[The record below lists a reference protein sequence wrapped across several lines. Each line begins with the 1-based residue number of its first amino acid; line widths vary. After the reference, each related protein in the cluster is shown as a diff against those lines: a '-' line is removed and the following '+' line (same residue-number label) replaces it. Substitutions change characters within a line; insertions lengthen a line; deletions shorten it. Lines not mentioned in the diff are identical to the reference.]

1 MQRIKTWIREN
12 PHVWWALVLP
22 VYLTLFFIIEHFIK
36 DNYWATQ
43 TSIDYHIP
51 FIPQFIVIY
60 DSWSF
65 LLFALGIYLIVKDP
79 EGFRRYMWTILLTFF
94 TATAF
99 CALVPNG
106 QDLRPAVMEQ
116 HNFFTWMVQYTYSL
130 DTNTNVFPS
139 VHVLGVMA
147 ALFAIWHTPGMKKWT
162 WRVFSALYGALIIAS
177 TLFVKQHAFIDV
189 VAALVVGAIAYV
201 IIYVIIGGRRDRRMA
216 AAGKEVPCGEHTD
229 P

>member
-51 FIPQFIVIY
+51 FVPQFIVIY

-139 VHVLGVMA
+139 VHVLGVLA
-147 ALFAIWHTPGMKKWT
+147 ALFAIWHTPGMKKWA
-162 WRVFSALYGALIIAS
+162 WRVFSLIYGILIIAS

-189 VAALVVGAIAYV
+189 LAGLFLGAIGYV
-201 IIYVIIGGRRDRRMA
+201 VVYVIIGRRRDRLIA
-216 AAGKEVPCGEHTD
+216 ARNSVRKKG
-229 P
+229 

>member
-1 MQRIKTWIREN
+1 MQAVKAWVKRN
-12 PHVWWALVLP
+12 PHIWWSLFLP
-22 VYLTLFFIIEHFIK
+22 VYLALFFTIEHFIK

-43 TSIDYHIP
+43 LPIDQHIP

-65 LLFALGIYLIVKDP
+65 LLFILGVYLIVKDP
-79 EGFRRYMWTILLTFF
+79 EGFRRYMWTIMITFL
-94 TATAF
+94 TATTF
-99 CALVPNG
+99 CALFPNG

-116 HNFFTWMVQYTYSL
+116 HNFFTWLVQYTYSL

-147 ALFAIWHTPGMKKWT
+147 ALFAVWHTPGMKKWT
-162 WRVFSALYGALIIAS
+162 WRAGASVYGALIIAS

-189 VAALVVGAIAYV
+189 AAGLFLSAVAYV
-201 IIYVIIGGRRDRRMA
+201 IVYVVIGRRRDRLLA
-216 AAGKEVPCGEHTD
+216 AAGRRK
-229 P
+229 

>member
-139 VHVLGVMA
+139 VHVLGV
-147 ALFAIWHTPGMKKWT
+147 L
-162 WRVFSALYGALIIAS
+162 
-177 TLFVKQHAFIDV
+177 
-189 VAALVVGAIAYV
+189 
-201 IIYVIIGGRRDRRMA
+201 RRCSPSGTRR
-216 AAGKEVPCGEHTD
+216 G
-229 P
+229 

>member
-106 QDLRPAVMEQ
+106 QDLRPAVIEQ
-116 HNFFTWMVQYTYSL
+116 HNFFTWLVQYTYSL

-139 VHVLGVMA
+139 VHVLGVLA

-189 VAALVVGAIAYV
+189 LAGLFLGAIGYV
-201 IIYVIIGGRRDRRMA
+201 VVYVIIGRRRDRLVA
-216 AAGKEVPCGEHTD
+216 ARNSVRKKG
-229 P
+229 

>member
-106 QDLRPAVMEQ
+106 QDLRRR
-116 HNFFTWMVQYTYSL
+116 NS
-130 DTNTNVFPS
+130 
-139 VHVLGVMA
+139 
-147 ALFAIWHTPGMKKWT
+147 
-162 WRVFSALYGALIIAS
+162 RS
-177 TLFVKQHAFIDV
+177 TISSSGSCSAFIPLTPTRTCCPV
-189 VAALVVGAIAYV
+189 CTSSAA
-201 IIYVIIGGRRDRRMA
+201 RR
-216 AAGKEVPCGEHTD
+216 
-229 P
+229 

>member
-139 VHVLGVMA
+139 VHVLGVLA
-147 ALFAIWHTPGMKKWT
+147 ALFAIWHTPGMKNWT
-162 WRVFSALYGALIIAS
+162 WRVFSLIYGTLIIAS

-189 VAALVVGAIAYV
+189 LAGLFLGAIGYV
-201 IIYVIIGGRRDRRMA
+201 VVYVIIGRRRDRLIA
-216 AAGKEVPCGEHTD
+216 ARNSVRKKG
-229 P
+229 

>member
-139 VHVLGVMA
+139 VHVLGVLA
-147 ALFAIWHTPGMKKWT
+147 ALFAIWHTPGMKKWA
-162 WRVFSALYGALIIAS
+162 WRVSSLIYGILIIAS

-189 VAALVVGAIAYV
+189 LAGLFLGAIGYV
-201 IIYVIIGGRRDRRMA
+201 VVYVIIGRRRDRLIA
-216 AAGKEVPCGEHTD
+216 ARNSVRKKG
-229 P
+229 

>member
-1 MQRIKTWIREN
+1 M
-12 PHVWWALVLP
+12 
-22 VYLTLFFIIEHFIK
+22 
-36 DNYWATQ
+36 
-43 TSIDYHIP
+43 
-51 FIPQFIVIY
+51 
-60 DSWSF
+60 
-65 LLFALGIYLIVKDP
+65 KDP

-116 HNFFTWMVQYTYSL
+116 HNFFTWMIQYTYSL

-139 VHVLGVMA
+139 VHVLGVLA

-162 WRVFSALYGALIIAS
+162 WRVFSLIYGILIIAS

-189 VAALVVGAIAYV
+189 LAGLFLGAIGYV
-201 IIYVIIGGRRDRRMA
+201 VVYVIIGRRRDRLIA
-216 AAGKEVPCGEHTD
+216 ARNSVRKKG
-229 P
+229 

>member
-12 PHVWWALVLP
+12 PHVWWTLVLP

-139 VHVLGVMA
+139 VHVLGVLA

-162 WRVFSALYGALIIAS
+162 WCVFSLIYGILIIAS

-189 VAALVVGAIAYV
+189 LAGLFLGAIGYV
-201 IIYVIIGGRRDRRMA
+201 VVYVIIGRRRDRLIA
-216 AAGKEVPCGEHTD
+216 ARNSVRKKG
-229 P
+229 

>member
-12 PHVWWALVLP
+12 PHVWWVLVLP

-139 VHVLGVMA
+139 VHVLGVLA
-147 ALFAIWHTPGMKKWT
+147 ALFAIWHTPGMKKWA
-162 WRVFSALYGALIIAS
+162 WRVSSLIYGILIIAS

-189 VAALVVGAIAYV
+189 LAGLFLGAIGYV
-201 IIYVIIGGRRDRRMA
+201 VVYVIIGRRRDRLIA
-216 AAGKEVPCGEHTD
+216 ARNSVRKKG
-229 P
+229 

>member
-139 VHVLGVMA
+139 VHVLGVLA

-162 WRVFSALYGALIIAS
+162 WRVSSALYGALIIVS

-189 VAALVVGAIAYV
+189 LAGLFLGAIGYV
-201 IIYVIIGGRRDRRMA
+201 VVYVIIGRRRDRLIA
-216 AAGKEVPCGEHTD
+216 ARNSVRKKG
-229 P
+229 

>member
-106 QDLRPAVMEQ
+106 QDLRPTEFAQ
-116 HNFFTWMVQYTYSL
+116 HDFFIWLVQRIYTA
-130 DTNTNVFPS
+130 DTNTNVLPS
-139 VHVLGVMA
+139 MHVIGCA
-147 ALFAIWHTPGMKKWT
+147 ALTLACFDSEPLCRRHLQW
-162 WRVFSALYGALIIAS
+162 VALPLGLLICAS
-177 TLFVKQHAFIDV
+177 TVLVKQHSILDVFVAIPVSAVLYFIVYHRAFRKKLKH
-189 VAALVVGAIAYV
+189 A
-201 IIYVIIGGRRDRRMA
+201 
-216 AAGKEVPCGEHTD
+216 
-229 P
+229 

>member
-139 VHVLGVMA
+139 VHVLGVLA
-147 ALFAIWHTPGMKKWT
+147 ALFAIWHTLGMKKWT
-162 WRVFSALYGALIIAS
+162 WRVSSLIYGILIIAS

-189 VAALVVGAIAYV
+189 LAGLFLGAIGYV
-201 IIYVIIGGRRDRRMA
+201 VVYVIIGRRRDRLIA
-216 AAGKEVPCGEHTD
+216 ARNSVRKKG
-229 P
+229 

>member
-116 HNFFTWMVQYTYSL
+116 HNLFTWMVQYTYSL

-139 VHVLGVMA
+139 VHVLGVLA
-147 ALFAIWHTPGMKKWT
+147 ALFAIWHTPGMTKWT
-162 WRVFSALYGALIIAS
+162 WRVFSLIYGILIIAS

-189 VAALVVGAIAYV
+189 LAGLFLGTIGYVVV
-201 IIYVIIGGRRDRRMA
+201 YVIIGRRRDRLIA
-216 AAGKEVPCGEHTD
+216 ARNSVMKKG
-229 P
+229 

>member
-139 VHVLGVMA
+139 VHVLGVLA
-147 ALFAIWHTPGMKKWT
+147 ALFAIWHTTGMKKWT
-162 WRVFSALYGALIIAS
+162 WRVFSLIYGILIIAS

-189 VAALVVGAIAYV
+189 LAGLFLGAIGYV
-201 IIYVIIGGRRDRRMA
+201 VVYVIIGRRRDRLIA
-216 AAGKEVPCGEHTD
+216 ARNSVRKKG
-229 P
+229 

>member
-12 PHVWWALVLP
+12 PHVWWTLVLP

-139 VHVLGVMA
+139 VHVLGVLA
-147 ALFAIWHTPGMKKWT
+147 ALFAIWHTQGMKKWT
-162 WRVFSALYGALIIAS
+162 WRVFSLIYGILIIAS

-189 VAALVVGAIAYV
+189 LAGLFLGAIGYV
-201 IIYVIIGGRRDRRMA
+201 VVYVIIGRRRDRLIA
-216 AAGKEVPCGEHTD
+216 ARNSVRKKG
-229 P
+229 

>member
-94 TATAF
+94 TATVF

-139 VHVLGVMA
+139 VHVLGVLA
-147 ALFAIWHTPGMKKWT
+147 ALFAIWHTPGMKKW
-162 WRVFSALYGALIIAS
+162 RVFSLIYGILIIAS

-189 VAALVVGAIAYV
+189 LAGLFLGAIGYV
-201 IIYVIIGGRRDRRMA
+201 VVYVIIGRRRDRLIA
-216 AAGKEVPCGEHTD
+216 ARNSVRKKG
-229 P
+229 

>member
-139 VHVLGVMA
+139 VHVLGVLA
-147 ALFAIWHTPGMKKWT
+147 ALFAIWHTPGMKKWP
-162 WRVFSALYGALIIAS
+162 WRVFSLIYGILIIAS

-189 VAALVVGAIAYV
+189 LAGLFLGAIGYV
-201 IIYVIIGGRRDRRMA
+201 VVYVIIGRRRDRLIA
-216 AAGKEVPCGEHTD
+216 ARNSVRKKG
-229 P
+229 

>member
-43 TSIDYHIP
+43 TSIDYLIP

-139 VHVLGVMA
+139 VHVLGVLA

-162 WRVFSALYGALIIAS
+162 WRVFSLIYGILIIAS

-189 VAALVVGAIAYV
+189 LAGLFLGAIGYV
-201 IIYVIIGGRRDRRMA
+201 VVYVIIGRRRDRLIA
-216 AAGKEVPCGEHTD
+216 ARNSVRKKG
-229 P
+229 

>member
-12 PHVWWALVLP
+12 PHVWWTLVLP

-79 EGFRRYMWTILLTFF
+79 DGFRRYMWTILLTFF

-116 HNFFTWMVQYTYSL
+116 HKFFTWMVQYTYSL

-139 VHVLGVMA
+139 VHVLGVLA

-162 WRVFSALYGALIIAS
+162 WREFSLIYGILIIAS

-189 VAALVVGAIAYV
+189 LAGLFLGAIGYV
-201 IIYVIIGGRRDRRMA
+201 VVYVIIGRRRDRLIA
-216 AAGKEVPCGEHTD
+216 ARNSVRKKG
-229 P
+229 

>member
-139 VHVLGVMA
+139 VHVLGVLA
-147 ALFAIWHTPGMKKWT
+147 ALFAIWHTPGMKKWM
-162 WRVFSALYGALIIAS
+162 WRVFSLIYGILIIAS

-189 VAALVVGAIAYV
+189 LAGLFLGAIGYV
-201 IIYVIIGGRRDRRMA
+201 VVYVIIGRRRDRLIA
-216 AAGKEVPCGEHTD
+216 ARNSVRKKG
-229 P
+229 

>member
-12 PHVWWALVLP
+12 PHVWWTLVLP

-94 TATAF
+94 TATA
-99 CALVPNG
+99 L
-106 QDLRPAVMEQ
+106 LRPRPERTRICVR
-116 HNFFTWMVQYTYSL
+116 
-130 DTNTNVFPS
+130 P
-139 VHVLGVMA
+139 
-147 ALFAIWHTPGMKKWT
+147 
-162 WRVFSALYGALIIAS
+162 
-177 TLFVKQHAFIDV
+177 
-189 VAALVVGAIAYV
+189 
-201 IIYVIIGGRRDRRMA
+201 
-216 AAGKEVPCGEHTD
+216 
-229 P
+229 

>member
-139 VHVLGVMA
+139 VHVLGVLA

-162 WRVFSALYGALIIAS
+162 WHVFSLIYGILIIAS

-189 VAALVVGAIAYV
+189 LAGLFLGAIGYV
-201 IIYVIIGGRRDRRMA
+201 VVYVIIGRRRDRLVA
-216 AAGKEVPCGEHTD
+216 ARTLSEKKE
-229 P
+229 

>member
-65 LLFALGIYLIVKDP
+65 LLFALGIYLIVKVSVVMAVATASLSALISVASAP
-79 EGFRRYMWTILLTFF
+79 TSPSRGSAMATLSNLSAYSF
-94 TATAF
+94 TAS
-99 CALVPNG
+99 
-106 QDLRPAVMEQ
+106 
-116 HNFFTWMVQYTYSL
+116 HISSYS
-130 DTNTNVFPS
+130 
-139 VHVLGVMA
+139 A
-147 ALFAIWHTPGMKKWT
+147 
-162 WRVFSALYGALIIAS
+162 
-177 TLFVKQHAFIDV
+177 
-189 VAALVVGAIAYV
+189 
-201 IIYVIIGGRRDRRMA
+201 
-216 AAGKEVPCGEHTD
+216 PCIR
-229 P
+229 

>member
-94 TATAF
+94 HRDG
-99 CALVPNG
+99 L
-106 QDLRPAVMEQ
+106 LRPRPER
-116 HNFFTWMVQYTYSL
+116 T
-130 DTNTNVFPS
+130 
-139 VHVLGVMA
+139 G
-147 ALFAIWHTPGMKKWT
+147 
-162 WRVFSALYGALIIAS
+162 SAP
-177 TLFVKQHAFIDV
+177 
-189 VAALVVGAIAYV
+189 
-201 IIYVIIGGRRDRRMA
+201 RRDGA
-216 AAGKEVPCGEHTD
+216 AQLLYLDGAVYLLTRHEHERL

>member
-12 PHVWWALVLP
+12 PHVWWTLVLP

-106 QDLRPAVMEQ
+106 QDLRPAEFAR
-116 HNFFTWMVQYTYSL
+116 HDFFIWLVQRIYTA
-130 DTNTNVFPS
+130 DTNTNVCPS
-139 VHVLGVMA
+139 IHVIGSFAVYFAARDIRRFRAKGWRLGFLTMA
-147 ALFAIWHTPGMKKWT
+147 VLISLST
-162 WRVFSALYGALIIAS
+162 VFL
-177 TLFVKQHAFIDV
+177 KQHSVLDV
-189 VAALVVGAIAYV
+189 LAGLAVCAAAYPLVYRTPARRTAPLVVQAMEMEQS
-201 IIYVIIGGRRDRRMA
+201 RS
-216 AAGKEVPCGEHTD
+216 PQL
-229 P
+229 

>member
-1 MQRIKTWIREN
+1 MLQYLNWN
-12 PHVWWALVLP
+12 LP
-22 VYLTLFFIIEHFIK
+22 ISFVTEEPVCSASKHGSERTRTSGGPSSCRSDLTLFFIIEHFIK

-116 HNFFTWMVQYTYSL
+116 HNFFTWMVQ
-130 DTNTNVFPS
+130 
-139 VHVLGVMA
+139 
-147 ALFAIWHTPGMKKWT
+147 
-162 WRVFSALYGALIIAS
+162 
-177 TLFVKQHAFIDV
+177 
-189 VAALVVGAIAYV
+189 
-201 IIYVIIGGRRDRRMA
+201 
-216 AAGKEVPCGEHTD
+216 
-229 P
+229 

>member
-43 TSIDYHIP
+43 TFIDYHIP

-116 HNFFTWMVQYTYSL
+116 HNLFTWMVQYTYSL

-139 VHVLGVMA
+139 VHVLGVLA
-147 ALFAIWHTPGMKKWT
+147 ALFAIWHTQGMKKWT
-162 WRVFSALYGALIIAS
+162 WRVFSLIYGILIIAS

-189 VAALVVGAIAYV
+189 LAGLFLGAIGYV
-201 IIYVIIGGRRDRRMA
+201 VVYVIIGRRRDRLIA
-216 AAGKEVPCGEHTD
+216 ARNSVRKKG
-229 P
+229 

>member
-12 PHVWWALVLP
+12 PHVWWTLVLP

-106 QDLRPAVMEQ
+106 QDLRLPPMLFLQ
-116 HNFFTWMVQYTYSL
+116 PSNIGSNSL
-130 DTNTNVFPS
+130 SSSTSEP
-139 VHVLGVMA
+139 MA
-147 ALFAIWHTPGMKKWT
+147 GQPKAM
-162 WRVFSALYGALIIAS
+162 AS
-177 TLFVKQHAFIDV
+177 
-189 VAALVVGAIAYV
+189 
-201 IIYVIIGGRRDRRMA
+201 
-216 AAGKEVPCGEHTD
+216 
-229 P
+229 